1 MRNTWEGLEGR
12 RKGEGPIMTFFNF
25 RIIQIV
31 QSKHK
36 FVFIQKPGNK
46 TAKFKLVFC
55 ENKIPTCN
63 FFI

>member
-1 MRNTWEGLEGR
+1 MGR
-12 RKGEGPIMTFFNF
+12 VRGKKKRGRANYDFFNF

>member
-1 MRNTWEGLEGR
+1 MGR
-12 RKGEGPIMTFFNF
+12 VRGKEQRGRANYDFFNF

-31 QSKHK
+31 QIKRK